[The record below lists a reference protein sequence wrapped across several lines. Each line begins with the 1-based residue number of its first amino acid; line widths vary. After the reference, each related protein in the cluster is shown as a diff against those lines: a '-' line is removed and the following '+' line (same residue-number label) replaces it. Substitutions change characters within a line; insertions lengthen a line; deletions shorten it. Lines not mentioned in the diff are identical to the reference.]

1 MFFSKFHI
9 LNRLKS
15 SNIISQL
22 EALLNAIPMEITF
35 VDEDNINRYFNEG
48 SKVFK
53 RPVMAIDREVFSCHP
68 PKIEA
73 KVRRIIE
80 EFRIGTLDEVSVLPC
95 LSIQTDTSSRIQDRN
110 T

>member
-1 MFFSKFHI
+1 
-9 LNRLKS
+9 
-15 SNIISQL
+15 
-22 EALLNAIPMEITF
+22 MEITF

-80 EFRIGTLDEVSVLPC
+80 EFRIGTLDEVPVWF
-95 LSIQTDTSSRIQDRN
+95 RIWNLLKNILQSLNKRVYKVSL
-110 T
+110 